1 MTKREILYKSSNIED
16 LFRFYDS
23 FNVSNEIVLW
33 MKHRPKAR
41 IKFYISKGSE
51 KVCVIIPTANHNSI
65 YAKTAKKIY
74 KGFTIIFIESN
85 GPYFNFA
92 RSVNRGLEYALD
104 KYKFNW
110 IIISNDDIYK
120 IDDISVLE
128 KELDIANKGSADV
141 LFREKTQTKE
151 GNYVYV
157 ARINRILLMIIRLI
171 TKGFNSRYCYNIEKF
186 NLKFFVYDKSNRL
199 KFFIFNIISKKKIKL
214 YEEGAFW
221 VISYNFV
228 KKNNGVVFDETYIN
242 GFEDHDLSYTVNTK
256 YKYDFIKFNL
266 GFYNGKSLGTGKR
279 RVLKNLVNLIYFNY
293 KFCTRKNF
301 RIGRFYANE

>member
-1 MTKREILYKSSNIED
+1 MTKREILYKSSNLED

-23 FNVSNEIVLW
+23 FSGSDEIVLW

-41 IKFYISKGSE
+41 IRFYISKGSE

-74 KGFTIIFIESN
+74 KGFTIIFVESN

-92 RSVNRGLEYALD
+92 RSVNRGLKYALD

-110 IIISNDDIYK
+110 VIISNDDIYK
-120 IDDISVLE
+120 IDDIRVLE
-128 KELDIANKGSADV
+128 KELNIANKRSADV
-141 LFREKTQTKE
+141 LFREKTQTRE
-151 GNYVYV
+151 VNYVYV
-157 ARINRILLMIIRLI
+157 AKINRILLLI
-171 TKGFNSRYCYNIEKF
+171 VRAFTKGFSNKYYWYVEKF
-186 NLKFFVYDKSNRL
+186 KIRFFVYDKSNKL
-199 KFFIFNIISKKKIKL
+199 KFYIFNIISKKKIKL

-221 VISYNFV
+221 VLSYNFI
-228 KKNNGVVFDETYIN
+228 KKNKGAIFDETYIN
-242 GFEDHDLSYTVNTK
+242 GFEDHDLSYRVNTK

-279 RVLKNLVNLIYFNY
+279 RVLKDLVNLIYFNY
-293 KFCTRKNF
+293 KFCTKAKSRMD
-301 RIGRFYANE
+301 RFYADK